1 MGRESEVDGGAW
13 QRLCT
18 TYDVRRWQTGSAY
31 VRRMMYDVR
40 LPNLRA
46 LRGEKAQAPMYDVR
60 FANNAQ
66 QSCGNLAEQV
76 RAGCLEAVIGRG
88 YKGAVA
94 LTPPMDDGGAWQ
106 RPCTIFD
113 VRCTIAELARV
124 ARRRWRLRRRR
135 YTIAKFPR
143 NAR

>member
-1 MGRESEVDGGAW
+1 MDDGGAW
-13 QRLCT
+13 KRLCT
-18 TYDVRRWQTGSAY
+18 TYDVRCTIAELARFARGSEAKAEAELWSCDRGRRQTGSAY

-88 YKGAVA
+88 
-94 LTPPMDDGGAWQ
+94 
-106 RPCTIFD
+106 
-113 VRCTIAELARV
+113 
-124 ARRRWRLRRRR
+124 
-135 YTIAKFPR
+135 
-143 NAR
+143 